1 MTVTTKSSFPDG
13 WDEERVA
20 ALIDHYE
27 LQSEDEAVAE
37 DQAARGD
44 PGQTVMVIP
53 TRLVPAVRE
62 LLAGNSDYASA
73 LCAAAREYRFPP
85 VTFDFE
91 AGEQIRHADMRGAE
105 DRIRR
110 LLMARSRQQVR
121 DGLANVLY
129 WGYANSPGRRD
140 YRVEEFQR
148 DVTGDQLDRF
158 AEIAARTPPPGP
170 ARIKK
175 IGLPQFSGMSFI
187 TKIMMFLDPAGC
199 PVLDMKIAEAFSQ
212 SSGFPPLEGLVFR
225 KRSRFRGRSDTTIR
239 VTKMN
244 ECVYSKWAS
253 WCGSI
258 AEYVNASGSSCE
270 GLRAVDVERALFA
283 LADSDRGAEAWSLLR
298 GPRGWP
304 FGQECAP

>member
-27 LQSEDEAVAE
+27 TQSEDEAVAE
-37 DQAARGD
+37 DEAARAD
-44 PGQTVMVIP
+44 PEQTLMVIP

-62 LLAGNSDYASA
+62 LLAGTSDYAST
-73 LCAAAREYRFPP
+73 LCAAIREYRFPP

-91 AGEQIRHADMRGAE
+91 AGKETRYADMRGVE
-105 DRIRR
+105 DRIRG
-110 LLMARSRQQVR
+110 LLTAPSRRQVR

-129 WGYANSPGRRD
+129 WGYANSRGRRD
-140 YRVEEFQR
+140 YRVKEFQKH
-148 DVTGDQLDRF
+148 VTDDQLDRF

-187 TKIMMFLDPAGC
+187 SKIMMFLDPAGC

-225 KRSRFRGRSDTTIR
+225 KRSDTTIR
-239 VTKMN
+239 VTKVN
-244 ECVYSKWAS
+244 ECVYGNWAS
-253 WCGSI
+253 WCGGI

-270 GLRAVDVERALFA
+270 GLRAVDVERALFT
-283 LADSDRGAEAWSLLR
+283 LADSDRGAEAWTLLR
-298 GPRGWP
+298 GPRGWT
-304 FGQECAP
+304 FGQERAP

>member
-27 LQSEDEAVAE
+27 TQSEDDAVAE
-37 DQAARGD
+37 DDAARAD
-44 PGQTVMVIP
+44 PEQTVMVIP

-62 LLAGNSDYASA
+62 LLAKTSDYGSA
-73 LCAAAREYRFPP
+73 LCTAIREYDFPA
-85 VTFDFE
+85 VTCDFD
-91 AGEQIRHADMRGAE
+91 AGGTEIPHADMRGVE
-105 DRIRR
+105 DRIRE
-110 LLMARSRQQVR
+110 LLVSSSRKQVK
-121 DGLANVLY
+121 DGLSNVLY

-140 YRVEEFQR
+140 YRVRKFR
-148 DVTGDQLDRF
+148 KDVTDDQLDRF

-225 KRSRFRGRSDTTIR
+225 KRSDTTIR
-239 VTKMN
+239 VTKVN
-244 ECVYSKWAS
+244 ECVYGKWAS
-253 WCGSI
+253 WCGGI

-270 GLRAVDVERALFA
+270 GLRAVDVERALFT
-283 LADSDRGAEAWSLLR
+283 LADSDRGAEAWRLLR
-298 GPRGWP
+298 GPRGWT
-304 FGQECAP
+304 FDEECTQ